1 MAITERTVQNKRNSV
16 GELTGK
22 PGIVYDVN
30 IKHKVNGQQKTHS
43 KKGFATKKEALQY
56 EAAMKNKLSNPSYV
70 APTAAQR
77 KMTVEE
83 YLEEWVER
91 HGNANLRPSTKASYR
106 SHIRNHVI
114 PYIGSVPLGQVTPA
128 MLDDMFR
135 QLYEKGLSHSSVK
148 YAHRV
153 VGVAFE
159 HARKYHYIENNPAR
173 DVITK
178 FGKQGKTPDPYTTE
192 QMSTLFA
199 NVAGSKWEL
208 IVVLGGLYG
217 LRLSEIL
224 GLRWRNIDLESKT
237 FAVVEQLPFGIPAG
251 TVTIDEMAPVKSSD
265 RVLPITDLTLP
276 YFQRQLALQAE
287 QRTLLTGAG
296 QACYDN
302 DLVIAKP
309 NGAPERRERVRERD
323 EADSKYQKEYPLME
337 WGWSRKDCIQA
348 IRDAGLPL
356 PGKSSCFFCPSMKRW
371 EIRTLYHRYPDLL
384 RRALA
389 IEDAAMPNLTS
400 VRGLGRNW
408 AWRDFICADENQLA
422 IPGAFSDEDL
432 PCSCCM
438 KGELPT
444 ADL

>member
-309 NGAPERRERVRERD
+309 NGAPERRERV
-323 EADSKYQKEYPLME
+323 
-337 WGWSRKDCIQA
+337 
-348 IRDAGLPL
+348 
-356 PGKSSCFFCPSMKRW
+356 SSNFGQ
-371 EIRTLYHRYPDLL
+371 LL
-384 RRALA
+384 RHTGMPHMRFHDLRHS
-389 IEDAAMPNLTS
+389 AATNMHQLT
-400 VRGLGRNW
+400 G
-408 AWRDFICADENQLA
+408 DFYTVSW
-422 IPGAFSDEDL
+422 G
-432 PCSCCM
+432 
-438 KGELPT
+438 T
-444 ADL
+444 A

>member
-309 NGAPERRERVRERD
+309 NGAPERRERVSSNFGQLLRHTGMPHMRFHDLRHSAATNMHQLTGDFYTVGMILGHSLKGIGIQLGISNNLESVTAQYVDVRLD
-323 EADSKYQKEYPLME
+323 
-337 WGWSRKDCIQA
+337 RKQVVLD
-348 IRDAGLPL
+348 
-356 PGKSSCFFCPSMKRW
+356 
-371 EIRTLYHRYPDLL
+371 TYHRIRYNKL
-384 RRALA
+384 RKL
-389 IEDAAMPNLTS
+389 
-400 VRGLGRNW
+400 
-408 AWRDFICADENQLA
+408 
-422 IPGAFSDEDL
+422 
-432 PCSCCM
+432 
-438 KGELPT
+438 KT
-444 ADL
+444 A

>member
-309 NGAPERRERVRERD
+309 NGAPERRERV
-323 EADSKYQKEYPLME
+323 
-337 WGWSRKDCIQA
+337 
-348 IRDAGLPL
+348 
-356 PGKSSCFFCPSMKRW
+356 SSNFGQ
-371 EIRTLYHRYPDLL
+371 LL
-384 RRALA
+384 RHTGMPHMRFHDLRHS
-389 IEDAAMPNLTS
+389 AATNMHQLTGDFYTVGMILGHSLKGIGIQLGISNNLES
-400 VRGLGRNW
+400 V
-408 AWRDFICADENQLA
+408 
-422 IPGAFSDEDL
+422 
-432 PCSCCM
+432 
-438 KGELPT
+438 T
-444 ADL
+444 AQYVDVRLDRVR

>member
-309 NGAPERRERVRERD
+309 NGAPERRERV
-323 EADSKYQKEYPLME
+323 
-337 WGWSRKDCIQA
+337 
-348 IRDAGLPL
+348 
-356 PGKSSCFFCPSMKRW
+356 SSNFGQ
-371 EIRTLYHRYPDLL
+371 LL
-384 RRALA
+384 RHTGMPHMRFHDLRHS
-389 IEDAAMPNLTS
+389 AATNMHQLTGDFYTVGMILGHSLKGIGIQLGISNNLES
-400 VRGLGRNW
+400 V
-408 AWRDFICADENQLA
+408 
-422 IPGAFSDEDL
+422 
-432 PCSCCM
+432 
-438 KGELPT
+438 T
-444 ADL
+444 ARM

>member
-309 NGAPERRERVRERD
+309 NGAPERRERV
-323 EADSKYQKEYPLME
+323 
-337 WGWSRKDCIQA
+337 
-348 IRDAGLPL
+348 
-356 PGKSSCFFCPSMKRW
+356 SSNFGQ
-371 EIRTLYHRYPDLL
+371 LL
-384 RRALA
+384 RHTGMPHMRFHDLRHSAATNMHQLTGDFYTVGMILGHSLKGIGIQLGISNNLESVTA
-389 IEDAAMPNLTS
+389 QYVDVRLDRKQVVLDTYHSCLLYTSDAA
-400 VRGLGRNW
+400 
-408 AWRDFICADENQLA
+408 DD
-422 IPGAFSDEDL
+422 
-432 PCSCCM
+432 
-438 KGELPT
+438 
-444 ADL
+444 

>member
-309 NGAPERRERVRERD
+309 NGAPERRERV
-323 EADSKYQKEYPLME
+323 
-337 WGWSRKDCIQA
+337 
-348 IRDAGLPL
+348 
-356 PGKSSCFFCPSMKRW
+356 SSNFGQ
-371 EIRTLYHRYPDLL
+371 LL
-384 RRALA
+384 RHTGMPHMRFHDLRHSAATNMHQLTGDFYTVGMILGHSLKGIGIQLGISNNLESVTA
-389 IEDAAMPNLTS
+389 QYVDVRLDRKQVVLHTIEL
-400 VRGLGRNW
+400 
-408 AWRDFICADENQLA
+408 C
-422 IPGAFSDEDL
+422 
-432 PCSCCM
+432 
-438 KGELPT
+438 
-444 ADL
+444 

>member
-309 NGAPERRERVRERD
+309 NGAPERRERVSSNFGQLLRHTGMPHMRFHD
-323 EADSKYQKEYPLME
+323 LRHSAATNMHQLTGDFYTVGM
-337 WGWSRKDCIQA
+337 
-348 IRDAGLPL
+348 IRGQ
-356 PGKSSCFFCPSMKRW
+356 SMKGR
-371 EIRTLYHRYPDLL
+371 L
-384 RRALA
+384 ALSA
-389 IEDAAMPNLTS
+389 
-400 VRGLGRNW
+400 
-408 AWRDFICADENQLA
+408 
-422 IPGAFSDEDL
+422 
-432 PCSCCM
+432 
-438 KGELPT
+438 T
-444 ADL
+444 AEC

>member
-30 IKHKVNGQQKTHS
+30 IKHKFNGQQKTHS

-309 NGAPERRERVRERD
+309 NGAPERRERVSSNFGQLLGDFYTVGMILGHSLKGIGIQLGISNNLESVTAQYVDVRLD
-323 EADSKYQKEYPLME
+323 
-337 WGWSRKDCIQA
+337 RKQVVLD
-348 IRDAGLPL
+348 
-356 PGKSSCFFCPSMKRW
+356 
-371 EIRTLYHRYPDLL
+371 TYHRAVLSGT
-384 RRALA
+384 
-389 IEDAAMPNLTS
+389 N
-400 VRGLGRNW
+400 V
-408 AWRDFICADENQLA
+408 
-422 IPGAFSDEDL
+422 
-432 PCSCCM
+432 
-438 KGELPT
+438 
-444 ADL
+444 

>member
-287 QRTLLTGAG
+287 QRTLLTGRDKPAMTMIWLSPSPTGHRSAG
-296 QACYDN
+296 SGYPRI
-302 DLVIAKP
+302 LV
-309 NGAPERRERVRERD
+309 
-323 EADSKYQKEYPLME
+323 S
-337 WGWSRKDCIQA
+337 
-348 IRDAGLPL
+348 
-356 PGKSSCFFCPSMKRW
+356 F
-371 EIRTLYHRYPDLL
+371 
-384 RRALA
+384 
-389 IEDAAMPNLTS
+389 
-400 VRGLGRNW
+400 
-408 AWRDFICADENQLA
+408 
-422 IPGAFSDEDL
+422 
-432 PCSCCM
+432 
-438 KGELPT
+438 
-444 ADL
+444 

>member
-309 NGAPERRERVRERD
+309 NGAPERRERVSSNFGQLLRHTGMPHMRFHD
-323 EADSKYQKEYPLME
+323 LRHSAATNMHQLTGDFLYRRY
-337 WGWSRKDCIQA
+337 D
-348 IRDAGLPL
+348 
-356 PGKSSCFFCPSMKRW
+356 PGAQL
-371 EIRTLYHRYPDLL
+371 EGHRYPA
-384 RRALA
+384 R
-389 IEDAAMPNLTS
+389 NL
-400 VRGLGRNW
+400 
-408 AWRDFICADENQLA
+408 Q
-422 IPGAFSDEDL
+422 
-432 PCSCCM
+432 
-438 KGELPT
+438 
-444 ADL
+444 

>member
-309 NGAPERRERVRERD
+309 NGAPERRERVSSNFGQLLRHTGMPHMRFHDLRHSAATNMHQLTGDFYTVGMILGHSLKGIGIQLGISNNLESVTAQYVDVRLD
-323 EADSKYQKEYPLME
+323 
-337 WGWSRKDCIQA
+337 RKQVVLD
-348 IRDAGLPL
+348 
-356 PGKSSCFFCPSMKRW
+356 
-371 EIRTLYHRYPDLL
+371 TYHR
-384 RRALA
+384 AG
-389 IEDAAMPNLTS
+389 S
-400 VRGLGRNW
+400 GRISF
-408 AWRDFICADENQLA
+408 AKRQRDMVCRCLVE
-422 IPGAFSDEDL
+422 
-432 PCSCCM
+432 
-438 KGELPT
+438 
-444 ADL
+444 

>member
-208 IVVLGGLYG
+208 INSSFVDMISLHFI
-217 LRLSEIL
+217 S
-224 GLRWRNIDLESKT
+224 
-237 FAVVEQLPFGIPAG
+237 PIPPASG
-251 TVTIDEMAPVKSSD
+251 
-265 RVLPITDLTLP
+265 
-276 YFQRQLALQAE
+276 
-287 QRTLLTGAG
+287 
-296 QACYDN
+296 
-302 DLVIAKP
+302 
-309 NGAPERRERVRERD
+309 
-323 EADSKYQKEYPLME
+323 
-337 WGWSRKDCIQA
+337 
-348 IRDAGLPL
+348 
-356 PGKSSCFFCPSMKRW
+356 
-371 EIRTLYHRYPDLL
+371 
-384 RRALA
+384 
-389 IEDAAMPNLTS
+389 
-400 VRGLGRNW
+400 GRNW
-408 AWRDFICADENQLA
+408 RRCIVSYRHFRWGPDCQSPAPPCGDRRCRPAPPPPGSREACRSISARRR
-422 IPGAFSDEDL
+422 IPLRHSGIRGRRTPKAASSRQEYRQKAA
-432 PCSCCM
+432 S
-438 KGELPT
+438 KQ
-444 ADL
+444 

>member
-77 KMTVEE
+77 KMTVGE

-309 NGAPERRERVRERD
+309 NGAPERRERVSSNFGQLLRHTGMPHMRFHDLRHSAATNMHQLTGDFYTVGMILGHSLKGIGIQLGISNNLESVTAQYVDVRLD
-323 EADSKYQKEYPLME
+323 
-337 WGWSRKDCIQA
+337 RKQVVLD
-348 IRDAGLPL
+348 
-356 PGKSSCFFCPSMKRW
+356 
-371 EIRTLYHRYPDLL
+371 TYHRAVLSGT
-384 RRALA
+384 
-389 IEDAAMPNLTS
+389 N
-400 VRGLGRNW
+400 V
-408 AWRDFICADENQLA
+408 
-422 IPGAFSDEDL
+422 
-432 PCSCCM
+432 
-438 KGELPT
+438 
-444 ADL
+444 

>member
-309 NGAPERRERVRERD
+309 NGAPERRERVSSNFGQLLRHTGMPHMRFHD
-323 EADSKYQKEYPLME
+323 LRHSAATQHASAYRRFLYRRYD
-337 WGWSRKDCIQA
+337 
-348 IRDAGLPL
+348 
-356 PGKSSCFFCPSMKRW
+356 PGAQL
-371 EIRTLYHRYPDLL
+371 EGHRYPA
-384 RRALA
+384 R
-389 IEDAAMPNLTS
+389 NL
-400 VRGLGRNW
+400 
-408 AWRDFICADENQLA
+408 Q
-422 IPGAFSDEDL
+422 
-432 PCSCCM
+432 
-438 KGELPT
+438 
-444 ADL
+444 

>member
-309 NGAPERRERVRERD
+309 NGAPERRERVSSNFGQLLRHTGMPHMRFHDLRHSAATNMHQLTGDFYTVGMILGHSLKGIGIQLGISNNLESVTAQYVDVRLD
-323 EADSKYQKEYPLME
+323 
-337 WGWSRKDCIQA
+337 RKQVVLD
-348 IRDAGLPL
+348 
-356 PGKSSCFFCPSMKRW
+356 
-371 EIRTLYHRYPDLL
+371 TYHRSRQDL
-384 RRALA
+384 
-389 IEDAAMPNLTS
+389 
-400 VRGLGRNW
+400 
-408 AWRDFICADENQLA
+408 CAKLFA
-422 IPGAFSDEDL
+422 GS
-432 PCSCCM
+432 
-438 KGELPT
+438 G
-444 ADL
+444 